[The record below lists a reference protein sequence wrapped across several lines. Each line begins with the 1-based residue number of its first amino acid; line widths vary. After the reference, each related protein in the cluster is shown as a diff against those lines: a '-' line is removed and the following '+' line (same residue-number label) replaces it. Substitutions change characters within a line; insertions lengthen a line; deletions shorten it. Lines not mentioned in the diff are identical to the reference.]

1 MKKLNYLLSL
11 GFTLASMLFMTP
23 AWSQVQF
30 PKNLNLK
37 YDFELVSI
45 PLGQVEKRLSYSD
58 GIYTADS
65 KIKPNA
71 AAALLYPG
79 EINEQS
85 VFKIEDNKLISL
97 SFHAVR
103 KSSKPYDRKAV
114 FDQKAKTVI
123 YNSGESEALRNNT
136 YDLGSFPF
144 AFMLENLN
152 QIENKVYQINTG
164 DKYRAY
170 VVLKPQQERVETP
183 AGKFDTTKITL
194 KRQDRNNRFYH
205 VWLDNKSQY
214 PVKIVRDK
222 KGKIS
227 TLVLNSVTS

>member
-11 GFTLASMLFMTP
+11 GFTLASLLLMTS
-23 AWSQVQF
+23 AWAQVQF
-30 PKNLNLK
+30 PKSLNLK
-37 YDFELVSI
+37 YDFELISI
-45 PLGQVEKRLSYSD
+45 PLGEVEKRLSYSD

-79 EINEQS
+79 EINEKS
-85 VFKIEDNKLISL
+85 KFKIEGNQLISL
-97 SFHAVR
+97 SFHAIR
-103 KSSKPYDRKAV
+103 KSSKPYDRKVV
-114 FDQKAKTVI
+114 FDRKAKMVN
-123 YNSGESEALRNNT
+123 YNSGESEKLRNNT

-144 AFMLENLN
+144 AFMLEDLS

-170 VVLKPQQERVETP
+170 VVLKPQQEQIKTP

-194 KRQDRNNRFYH
+194 KRQERNNRFYH

-227 TLVLNSVTS
+227 TLVLKSATS

>member
-1 MKKLNYLLSL
+1 MKKITNILAIVLP
-11 GFTLASMLFMTP
+11 TLILMISASSWAQM
-23 AWSQVQF
+23 SI
-30 PKNLNLK
+30 PKNLTLK
-37 YDFELVSI
+37 YDFELASI
-45 PLGQVEKRLSYSD
+45 PLGQIEKRLSYQN
-58 GIYTADS
+58 GVYIADS

-71 AAALLYPG
+71 AAALLYSG
-79 EINEQS
+79 EITEKS
-85 VFKIEDNKLISL
+85 TFKVSDNRLISL

-114 FDQKAKTVI
+114 FDHNNNTVA
-123 YNSGESEALRNNT
+123 YNSGASEKLRDNT

-144 AFMLENLN
+144 AFMLEDLN

-170 VVLKPQQERVETP
+170 VVLKPEQEIIKTP
-183 AGKFDTTKITL
+183 AGKFNTTKITL

-205 VWLDNKSQY
+205 VWLDNDSQY

-227 TLVLNSVTS
+227 TLLMTSATS